1 MLAIAL
7 LGLLASVA
15 TAHDAAIPG
24 LRVYRTEPEPTSFV
38 DRRDDNSS
46 RDVLAC
52 VGSAASLLIIPQP
65 TNSAW
70 SSWAATAMSTIKT
83 DCGVTL
89 PATLT
94 SDYLEYYSAASQWA
108 ETVES
113 KAKQMTN
120 NCGIEGLGMSFEQSC
135 TQIEMV
141 ARASD
146 NKTSTKTMAP
156 IAFPHEVVIGGPS
169 TSTPIGNVAD
179 GNEEKGSKGGKS
191 GAMSNVVVDFR
202 IIGGLVLFLA
212 AVLAL

>member
-1 MLAIAL
+1 MLPVAL
-7 LGLLASVA
+7 LGLLASVVKA
-15 TAHDAAIPG
+15 QDAAIPG

-38 DRRDDNSS
+38 DRRDENNSQ
-46 RDVLAC
+46 DVVAC
-52 VGSAASLLIIPQP
+52 LGSAASILRIPQP

-70 SSWAATAMSTIKT
+70 SSWAAAAMSTIKT
-83 DCGVTL
+83 DCDVTL

-94 SDYLEYYSAASQWA
+94 PDYLDYYSAARRWA

-120 NCGIEGLGMSFEQSC
+120 NCGIEGLGMSFKQSC

-156 IAFPHEVVIGGPS
+156 IAFPHEVVIHGPS
-169 TSTPIGNVAD
+169 TSMPTGNATD
-179 GNEEKGSKGGKS
+179 GKGGKSSKGGKS

-202 IIGGLVLFLA
+202 ITGGLILFLA